1 MNSRYVLPLN
11 AVRVTKFAC
20 AVWLGLLIGIVVLLG
35 ASATRSEA
43 ETLLK
48 GVFKGNAY
56 GTYANAQ
63 AGPVAAEL
71 GRSALQP
78 CPCQGTGGKTL
89 SNTVDSLSADG
100 GKVLTADEVLST
112 VFTDRDASSA
122 VAKNTSTV
130 SGLNMLGGLITADAV
145 KAVANTSANTSAI
158 TSSPAGST
166 FVNLKVAG
174 NSVEANVA
182 PDTRLDL
189 PGVGSVVLKSVKKN
203 GNGKGSSMITVE
215 MITVE
220 VTQQNSFGL
229 PVGANI
235 IVGHAVSGF
244 TRSQIDIVVGGQ
256 AYAAM
261 ANAKIGTTLKNKIGK
276 AAAIYLGCQGT
287 RGETRTNNIAA
298 LDAGNILSSGTGTT
312 TAFGGPT
319 PSGTVAKTTATVESL
334 RMLNGLISADTVK
347 VIAQD
352 TFKDGERISSTQG
365 SQFANLRVAG
375 VPVAANVAPNTRINL
390 PGIGYVI
397 VNEQKVP
404 SPTSTARLQVNGLH
418 LFVTTNNLLELP
430 VGSQIIVAHADSTAV
445 RFL

>member
-1 MNSRYVLPLN
+1 MSGYALPIN
-11 AVRVTKFAC
+11 GARIFGTVC
-20 AVWLGLLIGIVVLLG
+20 ALGVGFLIGVILLMSVS
-35 ASATRSEA
+35 ASKGEA

-56 GTYANAQ
+56 GTYANAH

-71 GRSALQP
+71 GRSALIP

-89 SNTVDSLSADG
+89 SNTVDTLSAGSG
-100 GKVLTADEVLST
+100 GKVLIADGVLST
-112 VFTDRDASSA
+112 VFTNRDASSA
-122 VAKNTSTV
+122 VVQNTSTV
-130 SGLNMLGGLITADAV
+130 SGLNLLDGLITADAV
-145 KAVANTSANTSAI
+145 KAVANTSANTSTI

-174 NSVEANVA
+174 NSVEADVA
-182 PDTRLDL
+182 PNTRLDL
-189 PGVGSVVLKSVKKN
+189 PGVGSVVLKSVKSS

-244 TRSQIDIVVGGQ
+244 ARSQIDVVVGGQ
-256 AYAAM
+256 AYAAT

-287 RGETRTNNIAA
+287 RGETHTNNIAA

-319 PSGTVAKTTATVESL
+319 TSGTVAKTTATVEDL
-334 RMLNGLISADTVK
+334 KVLNGHVVTYV
-347 VIAQD
+347 
-352 TFKDGERISSTQG
+352 STSLG
-365 SQFANLRVAG
+365 GGLYDFCALR
-375 VPVAANVAPNTRINL
+375 
-390 PGIGYVI
+390 
-397 VNEQKVP
+397 
-404 SPTSTARLQVNGLH
+404 
-418 LFVTTNNLLELP
+418 
-430 VGSQIIVAHADSTAV
+430 
-445 RFL
+445 